1 MVVTVMVVS
10 DEYIGSQPPPP
21 PLPPPHTHTHTS
33 RSLSLPPPFSLC
45 KNNVHRK
52 TVDARKSVDLFRN
65 CDFTKEKEETTNQ
78 YAEQKRWVISFD
90 LRESREIPVRERKRV
105 PDDRSYV
112 SKGSPP
118 PGPTFPASE
127 HGRFEHPRLSE
138 ERYGR
143 AVPKT
148 MLKQVRAILIES
160 SC

>member
-1 MVVTVMVVS
+1 MHVFH
-10 DEYIGSQPPPP
+10 YR
-21 PLPPPHTHTHTS
+21 THACMHFWG
-33 RSLSLPPPFSLC
+33 R
-45 KNNVHRK
+45 VGRI
-52 TVDARKSVDLFRN
+52 
-65 CDFTKEKEETTNQ
+65 EKKETTNQ

-90 LRESREIPVRERKRV
+90 LREAREIPVRERKRV

-118 PGPTFPASE
+118 PGPSFPASE